1 MLGIKENMERYQQL
15 NLFVQ
20 VDEVNSLV
28 IELAKMNAKERALV
42 EQCKDFLGMIAAMQ
56 VGKS

>member
-1 MLGIKENMERYQQL
+1 M
-15 NLFVQ
+15 
-20 VDEVNSLV
+20 NSLV

-56 VGKS
+56 VKIYSNNVLWFFFFAGLSY

>member
-1 MLGIKENMERYQQL
+1 M
-15 NLFVQ
+15 
-20 VDEVNSLV
+20 NSLV